1 MITKQLKTDLSSI
14 SFFNLKDQL
23 TNIFISKYS
32 PDGII
37 IANNHHRPN
46 RARNRHNRNN
56 INPGLRRPNLPNLPQ
71 SRWGPAIPGAVP
83 IDL

>member
-1 MITKQLKTDLSSI
+1 MTKQLKTDLSSI
-14 SFFNLKDQL
+14 SFHNLKDQL

-46 RARNRHNRNN
+46 RARNRHNRNI
-56 INPGLRRPNLPNLPQ
+56 INPGLRQPLPQ